1 MSYTLAK
8 LAELCGGR
16 LRGDGNVLIR
26 EVATLQNARNGAISF
41 LSNPHYRRYLEDT
54 KASAVILSLSDAD
67 ACPVP
72 VLISQNPYL
81 LYAKIAEILVP
92 PQPMP
97 IGVHINA
104 VVHETAH
111 LSASTWVG
119 PGAVVEEDVTI
130 GQNTFIGPNCVI
142 QRGARVGENSRLV
155 ANVTLCHDVRVGK
168 RAIIHPGVVIGADG
182 FGFARDGEVWTKV
195 PQLGSV
201 TVKDDVE
208 IGANTTIDRGAL
220 EDTVIEN
227 GVKLDNQI
235 QIGHNVYIG
244 EHTIIAGCSGI
255 SGSSRIGK
263 RCMLGGSAGVTGH
276 LEICDDVTI
285 TGMTVVSHSIHE
297 PGAYSGS
304 MPMDTSSRWRKNM
317 ARLRQLDELARRIIA
332 IEKKIKD

>member
-16 LRGDGNVLIR
+16 LRGDGNTLIH
-26 EVATLQNARNGAISF
+26 EVATLQHARNGAISF
-41 LSNPHYRRYLEDT
+41 LSNPHYRRYLAET
-54 KASAVILSLSDAD
+54 SASAVILAPPDAD
-67 ACPVP
+67 ACPVAA
-72 VLISQNPYL
+72 LISPNPYL
-81 LYAKIAEILVP
+81 LYAKVADVLVP
-92 PQPMP
+92 APPMP
-97 IGVHINA
+97 AGVHASA
-104 VVHETAH
+104 VVHESVKVSATA
-111 LSASTWVG
+111 WIG
-119 PGAVVEEDVTI
+119 PGAILEEGVSV
-130 GQNTFIGPNCVI
+130 GECTFIGPNCVL
-142 QRGARVGENSRLV
+142 QRDVQVGENCRLI
-155 ANVTLCHDVRVGK
+155 ASITLCHGVRVGK

-182 FGFARDGEVWTKV
+182 FGFARDGETWTKV

-201 TVKDDVE
+201 TIKDDVE

-220 EDTVIEN
+220 EDTVIDH

-235 QIGHNVYIG
+235 QIGHNAYIG

-285 TGMTVVSHSIHE
+285 TGMTVVSHSINE
-297 PGAYSGS
+297 PGVYSGS

-317 ARLRQLDELARRIIA
+317 TRLRQLDELARRIIT
-332 IEKKIKD
+332 IEKKMKD